1 MATQE
6 KVLLVHSRRPKSAA
20 CLSSTRPESGKYLR
34 VYSATSQRSERH
46 LPSRQVTANSSVA
59 APQDGEN
66 ASEAPQK
73 TTVQIK
79 CDGKFV
85 CLGFRMGSE
94 NRLSMRNIKIYTV
107 SKHHKAKQIT
117 AVLEGRR
124 LNGSQSSQRYPK
136 CLFLIKFQS
145 KIWRML

>member
-6 KVLLVHSRRPKSAA
+6 KVPVVHSIRPKSAA
-20 CLSSTRPESGKYLR
+20 CLSRTRPESGKYLR
-34 VYSATSQRSERH
+34 VYSAASQRSERH
-46 LPSRQVTANSSVA
+46 LPSRQDTANSSVA
-59 APQDGEN
+59 TPLDDEN

-85 CLGFRMGSE
+85 CLGVRMGSSD
-94 NRLSMRNIKIYTV
+94 RLSMKNIKIYTV

-124 LNGSQSSQRYPK
+124 LNGSQSSQR
-136 CLFLIKFQS
+136 
-145 KIWRML
+145 

>member
-6 KVLLVHSRRPKSAA
+6 KVLVVHSIRPKSAA
-20 CLSSTRPESGKYLR
+20 CLSRTRPDSGKYLR
-34 VYSATSQRSERH
+34 VYSAASQRSERH
-46 LPSRQVTANSSVA
+46 LQSPQVTANSSMA
-59 APQDGEN
+59 APPDGEN

-73 TTVQIK
+73 RTVQIK

-85 CLGFRMGSE
+85 CLGVRINSE
-94 NRLSMRNIKIYTV
+94 NRLNMKNIKIYTV

-124 LNGSQSSQRYPK
+124 LNGSQSSQK
-136 CLFLIKFQS
+136 
-145 KIWRML
+145 